1 MVDIRIE
8 YVVKIIHAIFAI
20 EPKCMTVFVIH
31 FVIIGNMNLVKAEL
45 NI

>member
-8 YVVKIIHAIFAI
+8 YVVKIIHAILAI
-20 EPKCMTVFVIH
+20 EPKCMTGFVIH